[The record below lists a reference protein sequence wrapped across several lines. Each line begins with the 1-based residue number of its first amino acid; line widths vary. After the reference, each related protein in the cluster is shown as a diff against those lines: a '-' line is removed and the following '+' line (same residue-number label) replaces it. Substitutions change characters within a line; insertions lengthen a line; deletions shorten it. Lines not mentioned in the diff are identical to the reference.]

1 MVGERESWEEGWRRE
16 RNEGEREIKIGMRE
30 KDIGKGRLEERQ
42 EEVKE
47 KQETKERRQRPGGFA
62 WSPASRLPLR
72 PLAPLCTRVYNQV

>member
-16 RNEGEREIKIGMRE
+16 RNEGEREVKIGMRE

-47 KQETKERRQRPGGFA
+47 K
-62 WSPASRLPLR
+62 
-72 PLAPLCTRVYNQV
+72 